1 MSKKYHYQQKYMRYY
16 VFAIPLPFSI
26 EKYKLGQLYMVAR
39 STLEES
45 SKKSSDGFE
54 ILKNEPYTRTLPS
67 GQEESGIYTF
77 KILHLSKMVPKAV
90 ANLIPKKGLKMEE
103 TCYNAFPHT
112 VTSYHNPGYPDKL
125 AMSVETWVYSAPKNA
140 SYSEAF
146 DLPEDVRKCIPESF
160 TLEKKDKES
169 MKKDKEALKERKD
182 TEDISKLE
190 FAEAKGGVIERVY
203 CDVTQPLKIDK
214 KKEAREKK
222 LAAKENREAPK
233 ALSEGPLKADIKRI
247 SKENNGDH
255 CVVYKILKIHTAF
268 PGEKLIESMLGKKME
283 SVFTET
289 HKKCCIW
296 WDEWKEMTMDDIKK
310 METDAVE
317 KLKESIAE
325 REAAGNDS
333 KETESTGDDDD
344 DEVVEDADKADE
356 K

>member
-1 MSKKYHYQQKYMRYY
+1 MRYFVY
-16 VFAIPLPFSI
+16 AIPLPFSI

-54 ILKNEPYTRTLPS
+54 ILKNEPYTRKLPS

-112 VTSYHNPGYPDKL
+112 ITSYHNPGYPDKL
-125 AMSVETWVYSAPKNA
+125 AMSVETWVYSAAKNA

-146 DLPEDVRKCIPESF
+146 DLPDDVRKSIPETF

-169 MKKDKEALKERKD
+169 MKKEKEALKERKD
-182 TEDISKLE
+182 TDDISKLE

-214 KKEAREKK
+214 KKEAKERK
-222 LAAKENREAPK
+222 LAAKENKEPPK

-255 CVVYKILKIHTAF
+255 CVVYKILKVHTAF
-268 PGEKLIESMLGKKME
+268 PGEKLIESILGKKME
-283 SVFTET
+283 SIFTET

-296 WDEWKEMTMDDIKK
+296 WDEWKDMTMEDIKK
-310 METDAVE
+310 MENDAAE
-317 KLKESIAE
+317 TLKRSIAE
-325 REAAGNDS
+325 REAAGD
-333 KETESTGDDDD
+333 KDDDD
-344 DEVVEDADKADE
+344 DDDGDDDVEVVDDVDKAVS